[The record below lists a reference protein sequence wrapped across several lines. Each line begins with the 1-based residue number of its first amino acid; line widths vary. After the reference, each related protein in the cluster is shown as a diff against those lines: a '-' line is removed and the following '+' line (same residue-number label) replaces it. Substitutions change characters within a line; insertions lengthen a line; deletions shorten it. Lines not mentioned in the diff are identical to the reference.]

1 MNRFYETVVKY
12 DKEFETGEQVK
23 VQQQFLI
30 DALSCTE
37 GEARTLEEV
46 QPYISGAVEVVSV
59 KVSKYTEFVPYDI
72 MMDTDRLLRSENSFN
87 EIVKNET
94 PSTLTHYGVKV
105 NNIIE
110 QENGKIK
117 KNPQYLMVAAISVE
131 AANDTIKYYFKD
143 ALADFEIASI
153 VETKIVDVIIYDLQS
168 AVMKM
173 KQTLDDNNMTIT
185 VSKL

>member
-72 MMDTDRLLRSENSFN
+72 
-87 EIVKNET
+87 IVKNET
-94 PSTLTHYGVKV
+94 QSTLTHYGVKV

-153 VETKIVDVIIYDLQS
+153 VKTKIVDVIIYDLQS